1 MASNL
6 SSLIPSTEI
15 FRHRGY
21 RNYLCARVL
30 ISGARQMVA
39 VAIGWQV
46 YDLARETR
54 SIEAS
59 AFLLGMIGLTMFLP
73 VLTLS
78 LYGGQVADR
87 YNRKAILVVATVVR
101 IAVMLGLLVSTYL
114 ATALALKT
122 IFCLAGVLGMVN
134 AFFPA
139 AASALYPN
147 LIPLEDLHQAIA
159 WNSLAYQLAAIVG
172 PAIGGFLFI
181 GGLAL
186 VYGCAAG
193 LALIA
198 LLFFIAIAAPAQV
211 RKSRAN
217 GWKMIKDGLS
227 YVRDNKVVLGAISL
241 DLIVVLFGGVTALL
255 PVFAR
260 DILEVG
266 ATGLG
271 YLRAAPAIGA
281 LLVAFYL
288 ALRPFTRQVG
298 RNMLI
303 AIVIYGLAIL
313 GFGLSKFFWLS
324 MIMLA
329 ITGAA
334 DMISVYVRASLI
346 QMATPDAMR
355 GRVSSISFIFISAS
369 NELGEFESGVATRF
383 LGPVGAVILGGA
395 VALVTALSWPFIFP
409 TLSKADHYNDIAA
422 PENKITL
429 EEEK

>member
-1 MASNL
+1 MANI
-6 SSLIPSTEI
+6 SSFIPSTEI
-15 FRHRGY
+15 FMHKGY
-21 RNYLCARVL
+21 RNYLCARIL

-54 SIEAS
+54 SIEES

-87 YNRKAILVVATVVR
+87 YNRKTILVIATVVR
-101 IAVMLGLLVSTYL
+101 IAVMIGLLVSTYL

-122 IFCLAGVLGMVN
+122 IFCLAAVLGIVN

-147 LIPLEDLHQAIA
+147 LIELKYLHQAIA
-159 WNSLAYQLAAIVG
+159 WNSLSFQLAAIIG

-186 VYGCAAG
+186 VYGVAAVFAS
-193 LALIA
+193 LALIF
-198 LLFFIAIAAPAQV
+198 LVAIQAPKQTEKPQL
-211 RKSRAN
+211 R
-217 GWKMIKDGLS
+217 GWQMIKDGLS

-260 DILEVG
+260 DILQVG
-266 ATGLG
+266 AEGLG

-281 LLVAFYL
+281 LIVAFTL
-288 ALRPFTRQVG
+288 AVRPFNRHVG

-324 MIMLA
+324 MLMLA

-369 NELGEFESGVATRF
+369 NELGEFESGVAARF
-383 LGPVGAVILGGA
+383 LGPVGAVILGGT
-395 VALVTALSWPFIFP
+395 VALITALSWPFLFP
-409 TLSKADHYNDIAA
+409 KLSQADHYNDIAA
-422 PENKITL
+422 PENRIAMKG
-429 EEEK
+429 K

>member
-1 MASNL
+1 MANI

-15 FRHRGY
+15 LQHKGY
-21 RNYLCARVL
+21 RNYLYARIL

-54 SIEAS
+54 SIEES

-87 YNRKAILVVATVVR
+87 FNRKTILVIATVVR
-101 IAVMLGLLVSTYL
+101 IGVMIGLLVSTYM
-114 ATALALKT
+114 ATALALQT
-122 IFCLAGVLGMVN
+122 IFCLAAVLGIVN

-139 AASALYPN
+139 AAGALYPN
-147 LIPLEDLHQAIA
+147 LIPLKDLHQAIA
-159 WNSLAYQLAAIVG
+159 WNSLGFQLAAITG

-186 VYGCAAG
+186 VYGVAATFAS
-193 LALIA
+193 LA
-198 LLFFIAIAAPAQV
+198 LLFLVAIQAPKQSK
-211 RKSRAN
+211 KSQLR
-217 GWKMIKDGLS
+217 GWQMIKDGLT

-260 DILEVG
+260 DILQVG
-266 ATGLG
+266 AEGLG

-281 LLVAFYL
+281 LAVAFYL
-288 ALRPFTRQVG
+288 ALRPFNRHVG

-324 MIMLA
+324 MLMLA

-346 QMATPDAMR
+346 QMATPDEMR

-369 NELGEFESGVATRF
+369 NELGEFESGVAARF
-383 LGPVGAVILGGA
+383 LGPIGAVILGGT
-395 VALVTALSWPFIFP
+395 VALLTALSWPFIFP
-409 TLSKADHYNDIAA
+409 KLSQADHYNDIAA
-422 PENKITL
+422 PENKVAMT
-429 EEEK
+429 EK